1 VDGGE
6 IARLMARGDYLA
18 TWKFIE
24 ENIFALK

>member
-6 IARLMARGDYLA
+6 IARLMAAGDYLK

-24 ENIFALK
+24 AQIFGYK